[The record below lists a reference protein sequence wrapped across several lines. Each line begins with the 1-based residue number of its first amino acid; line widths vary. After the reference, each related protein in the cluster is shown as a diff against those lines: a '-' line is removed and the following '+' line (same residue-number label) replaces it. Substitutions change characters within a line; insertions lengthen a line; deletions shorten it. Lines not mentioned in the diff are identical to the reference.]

1 MNWNTIT
8 VEQYQTI
15 MQVIASDMDE
25 LDKEINVCALITGKT
40 PTDIEAMSL
49 EDYTDLKRRVSFV
62 YGKPPEGKAKTAWEG
77 YRFIY
82 DIGKINTGRF
92 ISVNTF
98 MAGGIVENLHNLA
111 ACIVKPVFGKYKAE
125 HHEKYAADMKQAP
138 LVAILSSCVFFCQL
152 FEKSVLA
159 LVDQINLNPEMKIP
173 PEILTNLKNSLV
185 GLFTPNDSL
194 PITESV

>member
-15 MQVIASDMDE
+15 MKVIASDMDE
-25 LDKEINVCALITGKT
+25 LDKEINVCALVAGIT

-49 EDYTDLKRRVSFV
+49 EDYADLKRRISFI
-62 YGKPPEGKAKTAWEG
+62 YSKPPEGKARQAWKG

-92 ISVNTF
+92 VSVNTF

-111 ACIVKPVFGKYKAE
+111 ACIVKPMFGKYKAE
-125 HHEKYAADMKQAP
+125 HHEKYANDMKQAP
-138 LVAILSSCVFFCQL
+138 LVSILSSCVFFCNLLEQ
-152 FEKSVLA
+152 SVVA
-159 LVDQINLNPEMKIP
+159 LVEGIGKTEMTAENREK
-173 PEILTNLKNSLV
+173 LTNLKASLG
-185 GLFTPNDSL
+185 GLSMSNDL
-194 PITESV
+194 PPITE

>member
-8 VEQYQTI
+8 VEQYQTV

-25 LDKEINVCALITGKT
+25 LDKEINVCALLTGKT
-40 PTDIEAMSL
+40 PTDIEALSL
-49 EDYTDLKRRVSFV
+49 EDYTNLKRRVSFV
-62 YGKPPEGKAKTAWEG
+62 YGKPPEGKAKTAWKG

-82 DIGKINTGRF
+82 DIGKINAGRF

-111 ACIVKPVFGKYKAE
+111 ACIVKPIFGKYKAE
-125 HHEKYAADMKQAP
+125 NHEKYAADMKQAP
-138 LVAILSSCVFFCQL
+138 LVSILSSCVFFCQL

-159 LVDQINLNPEMKIP
+159 LVDQVSGMEVTAENRQTLIS
-173 PEILTNLKNSLV
+173 LKSSLD
-185 GLFTPNDSL
+185 GLFTRNDSP
-194 PITESV
+194 PITGLA

>member
-15 MQVIASDMDE
+15 MQVIASDMDD
-25 LDKEINVCALITGKT
+25 LDKEINVCALAVGKT

-49 EDYTDLKRRVSFV
+49 EDYTNLKRRVSFI
-62 YGKPPEGKAKTAWEG
+62 YGKPPEGKAKQAWKG

-82 DIGKINTGRF
+82 DVGKINTGRF
-92 ISVNTF
+92 VSINTF

-111 ACIVKPVFGKYKAE
+111 ACIVKPMFGRYKAE
-125 HHEKYAADMKQAP
+125 NHEKYANDMKQAP

-159 LVDQINLNPEMKIP
+159 LVDQINLNPEMDIP
-173 PEILTNLKNSLV
+173 QETLTLLRSNLD
-185 GLFTPNDSL
+185 GLFTQSDSQ
-194 PITESV
+194 PITE

>member
-15 MQVIASDMDE
+15 MQVITSDMDD
-25 LDKEINVCALITGKT
+25 LDKEINVCALAVGKT

-49 EDYTDLKRRVSFV
+49 QDYTDLKRRVSFI
-62 YGKPPEGKAKTAWEG
+62 YGKPPEGKAKTAWKG

-82 DIGKINTGRF
+82 DVGKINTGRF
-92 ISVNTF
+92 VSINTF

-111 ACIVKPVFGKYKAE
+111 ACIVKPVFGRYKAE
-125 HHEKYAADMKQAP
+125 HHEKYANDMKQAP

-159 LVDQINLNPEMKIP
+159 LVDQISKTEMT
-173 PEILTNLKNSLV
+173 EGNRQTLTNLKAALD
-185 GLFTPNDSL
+185 GLFTPNDSQ
-194 PITESV
+194 PITG

>member
-8 VEQYQTI
+8 VEQYQMV
-15 MQVIASDMDE
+15 MQVIAAKMDD
-25 LDKEINVCALITGKT
+25 LDEDINVCSILTGKT

-49 EDYTDLKRRVSFV
+49 EDYTNLKRRVSFI
-62 YGKPPEGKAKTAWEG
+62 YGKPPEGKPRTAWKG

-82 DIGKINTGRF
+82 DIGKINAGRF

-111 ACIVKPVFGKYKAE
+111 ACIVKPVFGRYKAE

-138 LVAILSSCVFFCQL
+138 LVYILSSCVFFCQL
-152 FEKSVLA
+152 FERSVLA
-159 LVDQINLNPEMKIP
+159 LVDQINLNPEMEIP
-173 PEILTNLKNSLV
+173 AEMLTNLKAALD
-185 GLFTPNDSL
+185 GLFTPKDSQH
-194 PITESV
+194 ITG